1 MARSVAASD
10 TTSSIPEGEGCGE
23 CECEYVCVLSVSDAQ
38 IGCVL
43 CGDCTAQAPCTLF
56 RSCGNTAVGDDPQV
70 QPSSQPD
77 LFHEP
82 NDLQDKDVLTQV
94 IPHL

>member
-1 MARSVAASD
+1 M
-10 TTSSIPEGEGCGE
+10 
-23 CECEYVCVLSVSDAQ
+23 SVSACDVQ

-43 CGDCTAQAPCTLF
+43 CGDCTAQALCTLF
-56 RSCGNTAVGDDPQV
+56 RSRGNTAVGDDPQV
-70 QPSSQPD
+70 QASSQPD

-82 NDLQDKDVLTQV
+82 NDLHDKDVLTQV